1 MKKFFNKKVLS
12 AFPALVLSFGLFS
25 ATASASELKS
35 TTELQTEN
43 VSISECRVDLSKYN
57 ADNFA
62 HLGQDKEGFI

>member
-12 AFPALVLSFGLFS
+12 AFPALALSFGLFS
-25 ATASASELKS
+25 ATASASEPKS